1 MLDAMAEYQA
11 AGPIIA
17 DRAPGKGTIIYLTI
31 PVYEDGVAAEE
42 AFRVSDAADLSSQ
55 AQSLS
60 SSKVADG
67 GTQYTLLPHPS
78 PTSTN
83 GTFRIMVADDVLV
96 LRKGMVHTILNL
108 WSKRFPNCP
117 VSISTA
123 CSAEDLLR
131 AAATQPF
138 DLIICDHLFNHDYSK
153 VKRLSVEEL
162 KTHGRPHV
170 TFSGTT
176 TSPGALRQIASEYFD
191 SERFTVEEGDGML
204 LGVEALTQL
213 AEAPNPPFKTPVLM
227 LLSGHKIEVPPSLG
241 VVVAQK
247 PLKQSEFVPLLE
259 ANALYLLNVGRCV
272 GGGDTNNNDVYP
284 KSIHSSG
291 SDYGGGGSAI
301 DSLVNGHGSQIFFRY
316 RLDPLRL
323 EAGSKTRVPH
333 GSYPAARLP

>member
-1 MLDAMAEYQA
+1 MA
-11 AGPIIA
+11 
-17 DRAPGKGTIIYLTI
+17 
-31 PVYEDGVAAEE
+31 
-42 AFRVSDAADLSSQ
+42 
-55 AQSLS
+55 
-60 SSKVADG
+60 
-67 GTQYTLLPHPS
+67 
-78 PTSTN
+78 
-83 GTFRIMVADDVLV
+83 
-96 LRKGMVHTILNL
+96 
-108 WSKRFPNCP
+108 
-117 VSISTA
+117 
-123 CSAEDLLR
+123 
-131 AAATQPF
+131 
-138 DLIICDHLFNHDYSK
+138 
-153 VKRLSVEEL
+153 
-162 KTHGRPHV
+162 HV